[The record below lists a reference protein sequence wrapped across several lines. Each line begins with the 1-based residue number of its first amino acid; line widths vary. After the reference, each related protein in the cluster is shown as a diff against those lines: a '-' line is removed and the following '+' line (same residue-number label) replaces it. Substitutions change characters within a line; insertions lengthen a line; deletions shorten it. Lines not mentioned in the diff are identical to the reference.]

1 MRRNPPVTLEIGEHF
16 PRRPPYLAYAQA
28 GYWLRVVKPDSHP
41 RQIAFE
47 FDREN
52 LRRYLRLRGL
62 ALWSLGLG
70 GLGATF
76 GFITAMDM
84 LQRGNAALADKFPK
98 ALTVFAGVGASGI
111 ILGLICYLLFSHR
124 QAVTHSRSISLEVD
138 GAFLRIRE
146 GGLLKT
152 DRKIHFRSVV
162 DYSLVESPLL
172 RRFGLKTLR
181 MTVPVGAPAGLIQIN
196 GLRNCEA
203 VRDQLAEID
212 ALRETEHA

>member
-1 MRRNPPVTLEIGEHF
+1 MKTDP
-16 PRRPPYLAYAQA
+16 
-28 GYWLRVVKPDSHP
+28 HP
-41 RQIAFE
+41 SQIAFE

-62 ALWSLGLG
+62 TLWIIGLG
-70 GLGATF
+70 GLGSF
-76 GFITAMDM
+76 IGFCTAMDM
-84 LQRGNAALADKFPK
+84 LQRANTAFPDKLPAAL
-98 ALTVFAGVGASGI
+98 THFARFGAGGI

-124 QAVTHSRSISLEVD
+124 QAVTQAGSISLEVD

-146 GGLLKT
+146 GGLFKT

-162 DYSLVESPLL
+162 DYSLVEGPLL

-181 MTVPVGAPAGLIQIN
+181 MTVPVGAPAGLVQIN